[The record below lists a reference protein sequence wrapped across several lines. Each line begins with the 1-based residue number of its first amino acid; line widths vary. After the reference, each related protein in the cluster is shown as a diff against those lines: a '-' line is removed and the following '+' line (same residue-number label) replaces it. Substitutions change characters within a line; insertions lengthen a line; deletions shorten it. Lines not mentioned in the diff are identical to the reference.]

1 MGVVPDQKDCVHDRD
16 ELVCDIGQLLRGVA
30 QVVEQVLQGL
40 EILVVLVGFFLGDL
54 NLFLEF
60 GEGSGVGALV
70 LLEELEDFLYAL
82 GVELQTDRVEVL
94 RFVTPELDFGLG
106 QRVVAVLERAFGVL
120 LQHVL
125 DLLLP
130 VDNGRYKI

>member
-1 MGVVPDQKDCVHDRD
+1 MGVVPDQKDRVHDRD

-82 GVELQTDRVEVL
+82 GVELQTDRVEVF
-94 RFVTPELDFGLG
+94 RFVAPELDFGLG

-125 DLLLP
+125 DLFLP

>member
-1 MGVVPDQKDCVHDRD
+1 MHDRD
-16 ELVCDIGQLLRGVA
+16 ELVRDIRQLLRGVT

-40 EILVVLVGFFLGDL
+40 EILIVLVGFFLGDL

-60 GEGSGVGALV
+60 REGSGVGALV

-94 RFVTPELDFGLG
+94 RFVAPELDFGLG

>member
-1 MGVVPDQKDCVHDRD
+1 
-16 ELVCDIGQLLRGVA
+16 LVCDIGQLLRGVA

-70 LLEELEDFLYAL
+70 LLEELEDFLDAL
-82 GVELQTDRVEVL
+82 GVKLFADGVQ
-94 RFVTPELDFGLG
+94 
-106 QRVVAVLERAFGVL
+106 VV
-120 LQHVL
+120 
-125 DLLLP
+125 
-130 VDNGRYKI
+130 

>member
-1 MGVVPDQKDCVHDRD
+1 MRVVPDQKDCVHDRD
-16 ELVCDIGQLLRGVA
+16 ELVRDIGQLLRGVA

-94 RFVTPELDFGLG
+94 RFVAPELDFGLG

>member
-1 MGVVPDQKDCVHDRD
+1 VHDRD

-94 RFVTPELDFGLG
+94 RFVAPELDFGLG